1 MNRNHV
7 VGFAVIALATFI
19 SVLVISGCSSSST
32 KTGMLYRSEASAR
45 INDFNEALIR
55 QKVAGL
61 SSRTGTGY
69 ETVDLSVQDSR
80 SGRRPWPERIDLS
93 KQSQSDRQLVIR
105 TQIQLPFFGKGKK
118 IAKQSPPGSLPS
130 LDEEV
135 WVIVKPPPAGQV
147 AATTTEDIPGS
158 GALMCRIPVNDVL
171 TNVALPLK
179 HTDVDASISA
189 YIASV
194 NVTQEFHNP
203 YDEKIE
209 AIYVFPLP
217 QNAAVNGF
225 VMTIGER
232 KIRGIIREKE
242 QAKQIYNQAKALG
255 YVASLLTQQRANV
268 FTQHVANIEPG
279 KRIDIN
285 ITYFN
290 TLSYDDGWYEFVFPM
305 VVGPRFNPPAPGSKD
320 GIAAVARGN
329 KAPTGQPT
337 NIQYLS
343 PNERSGHDIS
353 LSVDINAGVV
363 IEEIKSVNHKID
375 VSNEMSEQI
384 RVVLSDDDALPNK
397 DFVLRYR
404 VAGDEVKTALLT
416 HRDSTGGYFTFML
429 YPPQDYSDAARQAM
443 EMIFVMDCSGSMRGK
458 PIEQAKQA
466 VLHALSCLQSQDTF
480 QIIRFSN
487 SSSQLGNQPLL
498 ATTKNINRGK
508 QFVRNLSGGGGT
520 MMIEGIKAALD
531 FPHDPERLRF
541 VIFLTDGFIGNETE
555 ILSAVHNRVG
565 SARVFSFGVGSSP
578 NRYLMN
584 RMAKL
589 GRGAVAYLSLNDSG
603 SDVMGKFFDR
613 VSQPILTD
621 ININWGGMQVADV
634 IPAKMPDLF
643 VGRPVIITGRFDG
656 DKPTTIRIQGR
667 TAQGIVESNFDIN
680 PVDETNEHIA
690 LPAVWARNYIA
701 SLMDRASYEPNIE
714 LPQQIQEI
722 ALQYSLMSAYTSFVA
737 VDSKTQTAGTQG
749 TTINQAVPVPDGVR
763 YDTTVNQG
771 GGTQ

>member
-1 MNRNHV
+1 MNRKHV
-7 VGFAVIALATFI
+7 VGFAVITLVTFI
-19 SVLVISGCSSSST
+19 GVLVISGCSSSTTLHS
-32 KTGMLYRSEASAR
+32 MAYRPSASG
-45 INDFNEALIR
+45 
-55 QKVAGL
+55 KVAAFNKAL
-61 SSRTGTGY
+61 SQQT
-69 ETVDLSVQDSR
+69 
-80 SGRRPWPERIDLS
+80 
-93 KQSQSDRQLVIR
+93 
-105 TQIQLPFFGKGKK
+105 
-118 IAKQSPPGSLPS
+118 IAEQSPPGSLPS

-135 WVIVKPPPAGQV
+135 WVIVKPPPATQI
-147 AATTTEDIPGS
+147 ADTAEDIPGS
-158 GALMCRIPVNDVL
+158 GVLMCRMPVNDVL

-179 HTDVDASISA
+179 HTDVVASISA

-225 VMTIGER
+225 IMTIGER

-305 VVGPRFNPPAPGSKD
+305 VVGPRFNPPGSTK
-320 GIAAVARGN
+320 GIGAVARGN
-329 KAPTGQPT
+329 NNASGQPT

-404 VAGDEVKTALLT
+404 VAGDKVKTALLT
-416 HRDSTGGYFTFML
+416 HRDNTGGYFTFIL
-429 YPPQDYSDAARQAM
+429 YPPQDQSDAERQAM
-443 EMIFVMDCSGSMRGK
+443 EMIFVLDCSGSMSGR

-466 VLHALSCLQSQDTF
+466 VQHALDCLQPQDTF

-487 SSSQLGNQPLL
+487 NSSQLGSQPLL
-498 ATTKNINRGK
+498 ATTENINRGK

-531 FPHDPERLRF
+531 YPHDPERLRF
-541 VIFLTDGFIGNETE
+541 VTFLTDGYIGNETE
-555 ILSAVHNRVG
+555 ILGAVHNRVG
-565 SARVFSFGVGSSP
+565 SARIFSFGVGSSP

-603 SDVMGKFFDR
+603 SDVMDKFFKR
-613 VSQPILTD
+613 ISQPILTD
-621 ININWGGMQVADV
+621 ININWGGMQVVDV
-634 IPAKMPDLF
+634 MPAKTPDLF
-643 VGRPVIITGRFDG
+643 LGRPVIISGRFDG
-656 DKPTTIRIQGR
+656 DKPAAIRIQGR
-667 TAQGIVESNFDIN
+667 TAQGIVESSFVIN
-680 PVDETNEHIA
+680 PLDQANKHIA
-690 LPAVWARNYIA
+690 LPAIWARNYIA
-701 SLMDRASYEPNIE
+701 HLVDRSAYEPNIE

-722 ALQYSLMSAYTSFVA
+722 ALQYNLMSAYTSFVA
-737 VDSKTQTAGTQG
+737 VDSKTQTAGTHG
-749 TTINQAVPVPDGVR
+749 ITVNQAVPVPDGVH
-763 YDTTVNQG
+763 YETTVRQG
-771 GGTQ
+771 GGTH